1 MLNFTINRWFGI
13 IFRQPSYSTF
23 CDRQTCC
30 QIVSEYNYF
39 KVGRVNFCLS
49 RVWASRESTKAN
61 ISSMTTLFK
70 YIMKAMT
77 HKLAMSERMT
87 LHTRGWNRNAAND
100 LRVDAVLA
108 WVEQIALTRE
118 LWSYDPGPKSGSKN
132 KAPSW
137 SKTSSLFSTYGI
149 QYFYLNLQIC

>member
-70 YIMKAMT
+70 YCMKAMT

-87 LHTRGWNRNAAND
+87 LHTRGWKPKLSERPPCRCRLGMGGAN
-100 LRVDAVLA
+100 
-108 WVEQIALTRE
+108 
-118 LWSYDPGPKSGSKN
+118 SPDPGAMKLWPRAEIGV
-132 KAPSW
+132 
-137 SKTSSLFSTYGI
+137 
-149 QYFYLNLQIC
+149 